1 MKLMFSSTHIYFFR
15 LIFYRIFFGM
25 DIIEEA
31 LFYFDVIK
39 IVNYND
45 LLFLQHTQIFL
56 FLFLWKLWLLILDFL
71 FFELFFSLFHHNQL
85 HIRSY
90 VAVNSVWLSS
100 IISSKEMKIYL
111 PCNKSYFFLFVEN
124 YNCFSVFF
132 LLSSISLSCFRLI
145 YISAFIFYLFIDYGK
160 MLKYITIDNSS

>member
-1 MKLMFSSTHIYFFR
+1 MIYYFCNTLKYFFFFFYENCDC
-15 LIFYRIFFGM
+15 LFWIFC
-25 DIIEEA
+25 
-31 LFYFDVIK
+31 
-39 IVNYND
+39 
-45 LLFLQHTQIFL
+45 FLNS
-56 FLFLWKLWLLILDFL
+56 
-71 FFELFFSLFHHNQL
+71 FFSLFHHNQL